1 MLIGLEVEIDE
12 SVVAKRKYNRGHLV
26 KEKWVFRGYCSASG
40 EVFLQMV
47 PDRSAATLLPLVEQH
62 IAPGSKIVS
71 DKWPSYRGIL
81 GLQVE
86 PKFKHTSVDHS
97 RHFVDPE
104 TGACTNRVEAMWASC
119 KHKFKQMCGVHE
131 SMLPGYLDEFLWRQT
146 NGKKSGKDTFLNILK
161 HIAEWYPTP

>member
-1 MLIGLEVEIDE
+1 MTMNKYVNRVGSRDWW
-12 SVVAKRKYNRGHLV
+12 KRRCQTKIQSRPS
-26 KEKWVFRGYCSASG
+26 C

-62 IAPGSKIVS
+62 IAPGSKMVS

-97 RHFVDPE
+97 KHFVHPE

-119 KHKFKQMCGVHE
+119 KHKFKWMCGVHE

>member
-12 SVVAKRKYNRGHLV
+12 SVVAKQKYNLGHLV

-97 RHFVDPE
+97 KHLLTLKLEHVQTELRPCGQVANTNSNECVVCMNQCFRDIWMNSFGDKLMAKKVGRIHF
-104 TGACTNRVEAMWASC
+104 
-119 KHKFKQMCGVHE
+119 
-131 SMLPGYLDEFLWRQT
+131 
-146 NGKKSGKDTFLNILK
+146 
-161 HIAEWYPTP
+161 

>member
-12 SVVAKRKYNRGHLV
+12 SIVAKQKYNLGHLV

-86 PKFKHTSVDHS
+86 PKFKHTSPDTLLTLKLERVPTELRPCGQVANTNSNECVVCMNQCFQDIWMNS
-97 RHFVDPE
+97 FGYKLKAKKVGRIHF
-104 TGACTNRVEAMWASC
+104 
-119 KHKFKQMCGVHE
+119 
-131 SMLPGYLDEFLWRQT
+131 
-146 NGKKSGKDTFLNILK
+146 
-161 HIAEWYPTP
+161 